1 MSELKVTGGEWMI
14 MELHGNKSSIPI
26 CPGAGRGGITIATA
40 NYRKGSG
47 ISKEEA
53 IANAHLLAAS
63 KRLYEQLAYM
73 AAQHKCGCKHPA
85 CKRCEDDAENEA
97 VLAAARG
104 EKEVEDE

>member
-1 MSELKVTGGEWMI
+1 

-26 CPGAGRGGITIATA
+26 CPGAGRAGITIATA

-53 IANAHLLAAS
+53 IANAHLFAAS
-63 KRLYEQLAYM
+63 KRLYEVLEKFEAT
-73 AAQHKCGCKHPA
+73 KELWLPTIT
-85 CKRCEDDAENEA
+85 DDEHANETVA
-97 VLAAARG
+97 LHALRQEMLEVLAAARG

>member
-1 MSELKVTGGEWMI
+1 MSELKVTGGEWAAGAR
-14 MELHGNKSSIPI
+14 EGDDWDSVVYVLNTTYEI
-26 CPGAGRGGITIATA
+26 CQCFHDEKDTDRCTA
-40 NYRKGSG
+40 NT
-47 ISKEEA
+47 
-53 IANAHLLAAS
+53 HLFAAS